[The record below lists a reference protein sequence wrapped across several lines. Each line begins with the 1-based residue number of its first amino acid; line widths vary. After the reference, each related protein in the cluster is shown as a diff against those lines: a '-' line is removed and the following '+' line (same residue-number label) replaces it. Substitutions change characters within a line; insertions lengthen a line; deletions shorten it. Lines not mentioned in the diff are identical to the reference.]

1 MTDRDCEN
9 CKNYVIQGMTSKDH
23 VPYYGCSKWD
33 CEFEPT
39 TKPKE
44 EPDEQPE
51 SE

>member
-9 CKNYVIQGMTSKDH
+9 CKNYVMQGMIPKDH

-33 CEFEPT
+33 CEFEP
-39 TKPKE
+39 KE
-44 EPDEQPE
+44 DPDEQSE

>member
-9 CKNYVIQGMTSKDH
+9 CIHYVAQIRGGTSET
-23 VPYYGCSKWD
+23 YYGCNSWN

-44 EPDEQPE
+44 EPDEQSE